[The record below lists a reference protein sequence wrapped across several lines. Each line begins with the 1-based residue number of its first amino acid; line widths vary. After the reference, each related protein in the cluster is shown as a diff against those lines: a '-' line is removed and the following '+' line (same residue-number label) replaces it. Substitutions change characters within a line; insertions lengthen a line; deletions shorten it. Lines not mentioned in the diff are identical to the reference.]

1 MESTTKV
8 KLITKG
14 KSFSSEK
21 ISVIKNPMD
30 CNKEAWHKDD
40 KAAINKNGQTDLS
53 LYESLPRASPTFSL
67 GTICFGNVRKMPI
80 AATKPQ
86 KAKT

>member
-14 KSFSSEK
+14 KSFSFEK

-53 LYESLPRASPTFSL
+53 LYESLQELHQPFL
-67 GTICFGNVRKMPI
+67 LEQYVLEM
-80 AATKPQ
+80 
-86 KAKT
+86 